1 MGQRAQDIA
10 ERIASFKD
18 HLVAYVED
26 LSADDWGKT
35 CEWEEWPV
43 GATAYHLGDGHF
55 AIYKLL
61 GMIVDGKELP
71 QLTMDQINASSKQNA
86 QAHLDCTKTDALE
99 RLRENG
105 AAFVD
110 YVAGLSDEDLARRG
124 SMPAF
129 GGAVTVEQ
137 VIDYVVFQS
146 GQEHFDSMKAAV
158 AR

>member
-18 HLVAYVED
+18 QLVAYVED

-99 RLRENG
+99 RLRKNG

-110 YVAGLSDEDLARRG
+110 YVAGLSDEDLDRRG